1 MTTEQK
7 LITLFDR
14 LTENAGD
21 FRKIEAALPQA
32 KARKPHHKQL
42 LAAACALL
50 VLGASLGGVF
60 LREQI
65 KPAPKP
71 TEAGSS
77 AAVPGKLRYKEPG
90 DRRYASAA
98 DYTAAEGNTVGS
110 QNTAPYKDG
119 VTYIQ
124 RPAGYPENI
133 SDILAYFVEQEQDKN
148 AQFRVEMSYMPPESY
163 EVTTENGQTLL
174 EVYKE
179 LVRIDLWQSYLPR
192 WVYANFVEV
201 FDVNATG
208 GKDCAHSDKLP
219 NPDGSETYGPL
230 EWLCER
236 PAFLESLP
244 TFPEIDT
251 EEKLREYALN
261 GSFAKIFPEAK
272 ALAQWFYSTPSQP
285 SQRAPHKYREM
296 EQRLTRAIEVR
307 AIELKEPYYPALK
320 ELGIAVRT
328 AQLEAAKKIFAAHD
342 LQSNPFSIQY
352 SGRFVVTLSKEALL
366 RFAKQYPDMHFWDLG
381 AKERP
386 KNAPENFSSE
396 LALEFDK
403 LRKNDSLEVYV
414 VYADCEL
421 LNHMNTSA
429 YPPTAAQALQEKL
442 YKKYGNPDDGGVRG
456 LGDMFYLPETLA
468 ARAFRESGIRGHV
481 YVGSYFFNEYL
492 AVKRQLTRAEIAA
505 LAKNKDV
512 LFATVAET
520 FPKNG
525 ENGGAT
531 CAD

>member
-32 KARKPHHKQL
+32 KIRKPRHKQL

-110 QNTAPYKDG
+110 QNTAPYEDG
-119 VTYIQ
+119 VTYVQ

-148 AQFRVEMSYMPPESY
+148 AQFRVEMSYTPPESY
-163 EVTTENGQTLL
+163 EVTTANGQSLL

-179 LVRIDLWQSYLPR
+179 LVRINAWESTLPGI
-192 WVYANFVEV
+192 VYTNFVEV

-208 GKDCAHSDKLP
+208 GKDCAHSENLP
-219 NPDGSETYGPL
+219 NPDGSETYAPL

-236 PAFLESLP
+236 PIFQERLLN
-244 TFPEIDT
+244 FPEINTD
-251 EEKLREYALN
+251 EKLREYALN
-261 GSFAKIFPEAK
+261 GPFAALFPEGK
-272 ALAQWFYSTPSQP
+272 ELAQWFYSTPSQP
-285 SQRAPHKYREM
+285 NKRAPQKYWEM
-296 EQRLTRAIEVR
+296 TERVGHAIAKRAD
-307 AIELKEPYYPALK
+307 AMKEPYYPMLK
-320 ELGIAVRT
+320 ELGIAVNT

-342 LQSNPFSIQY
+342 LQNDTFSTQY
-352 SGRFVVTLSKEALL
+352 SGRFVVTLSKEELL
-366 RFAKQYPDMHFWDLG
+366 RFAKQYPDMRFWDLG

-386 KNAPENFSSE
+386 KTAPENFSSE
-396 LALEFDK
+396 LALAFDG
-403 LRKNDSLEVYV
+403 LRKNDTLEVYV
-414 VYADCEL
+414 VYTDCEL
-421 LNHMNTSA
+421 LNHGNAAVGSA
-429 YPPTAAQALQEKL
+429 EAAEAQWNALT
-442 YKKYGNPDDGGVRG
+442 KKYGKDEGQT
-456 LGDMFYLPETLA
+456 LGDDFYLPDTLYT
-468 ARAFRESGIRGHV
+468 RVFRELELPGYV
-481 YVGSYFFNEYL
+481 YTGRFCFNRFYAL
-492 AVKRQLTRAEIAA
+492 KQQLTRAEIAT
-505 LAKNKDV
+505 LAKNEEV

-525 ENGGAT
+525 ELDDVT
-531 CAD
+531 YVD